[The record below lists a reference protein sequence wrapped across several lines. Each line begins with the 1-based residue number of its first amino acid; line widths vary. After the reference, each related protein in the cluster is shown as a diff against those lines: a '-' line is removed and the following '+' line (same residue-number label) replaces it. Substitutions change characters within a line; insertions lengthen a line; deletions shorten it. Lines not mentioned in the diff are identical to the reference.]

1 MATFTDETK
10 QELIKSFAYG
20 YTAEQIAEMEEITV
34 DEANQ
39 FATENAEAIES
50 KKSELKE
57 DGWLE

>member
-34 DEANQ
+34 EEATQ

>member
-57 DGWLE
+57 DGWIE